1 MFSRELGKQMHPIL
15 RQQLQAVLGQP
26 TPEKARLEALVQSV
40 HHQYRSY
47 EKELVALERKL
58 ADHEA
63 DSSPSGWNG
72 QSDEGLHV
80 LLDNIKDGIISV
92 DALGRIRTMNVT
104 AERMFGRQFAEL
116 VGQSLGILL
125 AIPGTRREGDYL
137 KELSRIRESTQLDLS
152 PSTGVGRRADGREF
166 PLDLVASATEVAGR
180 KIYVLA
186 IRDTSERLEA
196 ERALRESEARYRS
209 LVDSAPE
216 AIVVLDPITGNFAD
230 ANEKALRLLR
240 TGRATLLASGPVT
253 FSPPHQPDGRAS
265 EEAAQAMIEAA
276 MNGATDCF
284 EWLHQDSRGELIPCE
299 VRLVKIEFGGRAMVR
314 ASIMDIR
321 ERKRAELQSA
331 GERTILELIAANAPL
346 EEVLVNIARTVTGIV
361 PGVCPALYVLDENSN
376 ALQLLAGPDL
386 PETFRD
392 AVARIRFAELD
403 HQSKSARSLDETVC
417 MADIGT
423 APVWAAHRELAAR
436 HGFHGCWSAPIRD
449 ADGRVLGAFA
459 TYLAAQKLALTHQL
473 ELFDRMIR
481 LAGIA
486 IARKRDERALRL
498 SEQRYRGL
506 FEKVLDGVYQVSADG
521 RFIACNPSLVQMLG
535 YDSEAELMA
544 LSGTSDLYADPEERE
559 VLIAA
564 LDREGNLRNAELRLR
579 RKDGREIFVLENAR
593 TIYDDNGTII
603 GHEGTLS
610 DITERKLAELE
621 VMAEK
626 ERAQVT
632 LNSIADGVITTDNA
646 GQVDY
651 LNPVAESLTGW
662 PIEEA
667 RGRPINEIIM
677 LRHDVEG
684 HTLENPAEVC
694 LREGKVTEVGQHS
707 VLVARD
713 GREIPIQDSA
723 APIRDTAGQLAGVVL
738 VVHDVSKERQLR
750 RQLAH
755 HAAHDSLTGLINRRE
770 FEVRLES
777 ALTSARQGASHVL
790 LYIDLDQFKVV
801 NDTCGHTAGDQ
812 LLKQVTTLI
821 RGLVRNSDTVS
832 RLGGDEF
839 GVLLENCSLE
849 RAVEI
854 ADDMRAAIR
863 DYRFVAK
870 DAAFE
875 IGASIGLVA
884 IRKDSESIEN
894 LLSAADVACY
904 SAKDL
909 GRNRVHVY
917 QHGAAPERHAEMQW
931 VSRVTRA
938 IDEDRLELY
947 FQPIVPIGDNPDR
960 RGHYELLVRMRDE
973 HGRMVPPNAFIPAAE
988 RYNVMP
994 VVDRWVIMQALEHLI
1009 YRPESDSSEEG
1020 YTLAINLSGTS
1031 LNDDKFLEF
1040 VVAAIDEYKP
1050 MPGTICFEIT
1060 ETAAISR
1067 LGRTVHFMNEL
1078 KLRGC
1083 EFSLDD
1089 FGNGLSSFSYLQNL
1103 PVDFIKIDGNFVRNI
1118 STNHVHQCMVDAIH
1132 KVGKAMGI
1140 RMIAEHVESR
1150 ETLELLE
1157 EIGVEFVQGFHIAAP
1172 ASVSRFP
1179 RLATRGARPLLRLA

>member
-1 MFSRELGKQMHPIL
+1 
-15 RQQLQAVLGQP
+15 
-26 TPEKARLEALVQSV
+26 
-40 HHQYRSY
+40 
-47 EKELVALERKL
+47 
-58 ADHEA
+58 
-63 DSSPSGWNG
+63 
-72 QSDEGLHV
+72 
-80 LLDNIKDGIISV
+80 
-92 DALGRIRTMNVT
+92 
-104 AERMFGRQFAEL
+104 
-116 VGQSLGILL
+116 
-125 AIPGTRREGDYL
+125 
-137 KELSRIRESTQLDLS
+137 
-152 PSTGVGRRADGREF
+152 
-166 PLDLVASATEVAGR
+166 
-180 KIYVLA
+180 
-186 IRDTSERLEA
+186 
-196 ERALRESEARYRS
+196 
-209 LVDSAPE
+209 
-216 AIVVLDPITGNFAD
+216 
-230 ANEKALRLLR
+230 LRLFK
-240 TGRATLLASGPVT
+240 TSRATLISSGPEI
-253 FSPPHQPDGRAS
+253 FSPAQQPDGRNS
-265 EEAAQAMIEAA
+265 LEAAQSFVRSAMA
-276 MNGATDCF
+276 GCTDVF
-284 EWLHQDSRGELIPCE
+284 EWLHQDSRGESIPCE
-299 VRLVKIEFGGRAMVR
+299 IRLVRIEFGGRAMVR
-314 ASIMDIR
+314 ASIIDIR
-321 ERKRAELQSA
+321 ERKRAELQAA
-331 GERTILELIAANAPL
+331 GERTILELIAASAPL
-346 EEVLVNIARTVTGIV
+346 EDALAAAARTVTAIV
-361 PGVCPALYVLDENSN
+361 PTVRPALYVLDDSGNS
-376 ALQLLAGPDL
+376 LQLLAGPGL
-386 PETFRD
+386 PERFRA

-403 HQSKSARSLDETVC
+403 HQPSASRSLDETVC

-423 APVWAAHRELAAR
+423 APVWAAHREIAEI

-459 TYLAAQKLALTHQL
+459 TYITSKKIALASHLD
-473 ELFDRMIR
+473 LFERMIR

-544 LSGTSDLYADPEERE
+544 LPSTAVLYADPEERA
-559 VLIAA
+559 VLIEA
-564 LDREGNLRNAELRLR
+564 LTREGNLRNAELRLR

-593 TIYDDNGTII
+593 TILDEHGNIVS
-603 GHEGTLS
+603 HEGTLS
-610 DITERKLAELE
+610 DITERKLAELA
-621 VMAEK
+621 VLAEK

-632 LNSIADGVITTDNA
+632 LNSIADGVITTNNA
-646 GQVDY
+646 GKVDY
-651 LNPVAESLTGW
+651 LNPVAEALTGW
-662 PIEEA
+662 SLEEA
-667 RGRPINEIIM
+667 RGRPVGEIIM
-677 LRHDVEG
+677 LRHDTEG
-684 HTLENPAEVC
+684 HTLENPAEIC
-694 LREGKVTEVGQHS
+694 LREGRLTEVGQHS
-707 VLVARD
+707 VLIARN
-713 GREIPIQDSA
+713 GSEIPIQDSA
-723 APIRDTAGQLAGVVL
+723 APIRDSAGQLAGVVM

-770 FEVRLES
+770 FELRLQN
-777 ALTSARQGASHVL
+777 ALDSARKGASHVL
-790 LYIDLDQFKVV
+790 LYVDLDQFKVV
-801 NDTCGHTAGDQ
+801 NDTCGHNVGDQ

-821 RGLVRNSDTVS
+821 RALVRTSDTVS

-849 RAVEI
+849 RAVGI
-854 ADDMRAAIR
+854 ADDMRTAIR

-884 IRKDSESIEN
+884 IRSDSESIES

-938 IDEDRLELY
+938 IDENRLELY
-947 FQPIVPIGDNPDR
+947 FQPIVPVGNNPDR

-973 HGRMVPPNAFIPAAE
+973 NGRLVPPNAFIPAAE

-994 VVDRWVIMQALEHLI
+994 MVDRWVITHALEHLV
-1009 YRPESDSSEEG
+1009 YRAEAGSKEDG

-1040 VVAAIDEYKP
+1040 VIAAIDEHQP
-1050 MPGTICFEIT
+1050 MPGSICFEIT

-1067 LGRTVHFMNEL
+1067 LGRAAHFMHEL
-1078 KLRGC
+1078 KARGC

-1103 PVDFIKIDGNFVRNI
+1103 PVDYIKIDGNFVRNI
-1118 STNHVHQCMVDAIH
+1118 ATNHVHQCMVDAIH
-1132 KVGKAMGI
+1132 RVGKAMGI

-1157 EIGVEFVQGFHIAAP
+1157 QIGVEFVQGFHVAAP
-1172 ASVSRFP
+1172 APVTRFP
-1179 RLATRGARPLLRLA
+1179 RLASRCGRPLLRLA

>member
-1 MFSRELGKQMHPIL
+1 MHPIL

-26 TPEKARLEALVQSV
+26 APEKARLEALVQSV
-40 HHQYRSY
+40 HHQYRRY
-47 EKELVALERKL
+47 EKELIALERRL
-58 ADHEA
+58 AEHEN
-63 DSSPSGWNG
+63 DVRPSGWEAEG
-72 QSDEGLHV
+72 DEGLRV
-80 LLDNIKDGIISV
+80 LLDNIKDGIVSV
-92 DALGRIRTMNVT
+92 DALGRIRSMNVT
-104 AERMFGRQFAEL
+104 AERMFGRHATEL
-116 VGQSLGILL
+116 VGQSLGVLL
-125 AIPGTRREGDYL
+125 VIPGTRREGDYL
-137 KELSRIRESTQLDLS
+137 KDLSRIRENTQLDLS

-166 PLDLVASATEVAGR
+166 PLDLVASATEVGGR
-180 KIYVLA
+180 RIYVLA

-216 AIVVLDPITGNFAD
+216 AIVVLDPISGCFAD
-230 ANEKALRLLR
+230 ANEQALQLFR
-240 TGRATLLASGPVT
+240 TGRATLLASGPVR
-253 FSPPHQPDGRAS
+253 FSPPTQPDGRSS
-265 EEAAQAMIEAA
+265 EKAAQEFIEAA
-276 MNGATDCF
+276 MSGATDCF
-284 EWLHQDSRGELIPCE
+284 EWLHMDSRGEQIPCE
-299 VRLVKIEFGGRAMVR
+299 VRLVRIDFGGCAMVR

-321 ERKRAELQSA
+321 ERKRAELQAA

-346 EEVLVNIARTVTGIV
+346 ERVLVKIAETVTGIV
-361 PGVCPALYVLDENSN
+361 PGVRPALYVLDETAN
-376 ALQLLAGPDL
+376 ALQLLAGPGLSDK
-386 PETFRD
+386 FSA
-392 AVARIRFAELD
+392 AVERIRFAELD
-403 HQSKSARSLDETVC
+403 HHSTSSRSLDETVC

-423 APVWAAHRELAAR
+423 APVWAAHRDLAVR
-436 HGFHGCWSAPIRD
+436 HGFQGCWSAPIRD

-459 TYLAAQKLALTHQL
+459 TYLAAGKIALAHHLD
-473 ELFDRMIR
+473 LFDRMIR

-486 IARKRDERALRL
+486 IARKRDERALRH

-535 YDSEAELMA
+535 YESEAELMA
-544 LSGTSDLYADPEERE
+544 LPGTAELYVDPEERA
-559 VLIAA
+559 VLIEA
-564 LDREGNLRNAELRLR
+564 LTREGNLRNAELRLR

-593 TIYDDNGTII
+593 TICDEAGKII
-603 GHEGTLS
+603 GHEGTVS
-610 DITERKLAELE
+610 DITERKLAELA
-621 VMAEK
+621 VRAEK

-646 GQVDY
+646 GLVDY

-662 PIEEA
+662 PLEEA
-667 RGRPINEIIM
+667 RGRPVGEIIM

-684 HTLENPAEVC
+684 HTLENPADVC
-694 LREGKVTEVGQHS
+694 LREGAVTEVGQHS
-707 VLVARD
+707 VLITRD
-713 GREIPIQDSA
+713 GHEIPIQDSA
-723 APIRDTAGQLAGVVL
+723 APIRDTSGRLAGVVL

-777 ALTSARQGASHVL
+777 ALDSAREGASHVL

-801 NDTCGHTAGDQ
+801 NDTCGHGAGDQ

-821 RGLVRNSDTVS
+821 RALVRTADTVS

-839 GVLLENCSLE
+839 GVLLENCTLE
-849 RAVEI
+849 RAIEI

-884 IRKDSESIEN
+884 IRADSESIES

-947 FQPIVPIGDNPDR
+947 FQPIVPLGENPDR

-973 HGRMVPPNAFIPAAE
+973 NGRMVPPNAFIPAAE
-988 RYNVMP
+988 RYNMMP
-994 VVDRWVIMQALEHLI
+994 MVDRWVITHALEHLV
-1009 YRPESDSSEEG
+1009 YRPEFDGSPDG

-1040 VVAAIDEYKP
+1040 VIKAIDDYGP
-1050 MPGTICFEIT
+1050 APGTICFEIT
-1060 ETAAISR
+1060 ETAAIASYSQANR
-1067 LGRTVHFMNEL
+1067 FINALKELGCKFA
-1078 KLRGC
+1078 
-1083 EFSLDD
+1083 LDD
-1089 FGNGLSSFSYLQNL
+1089 FGTGLSSFGYLKHF
-1103 PVDFIKIDGNFVRNI
+1103 PVDFLKIDGSFVKEILHDPIDRE
-1118 STNHVHQCMVDAIH
+1118 MVRSINEIGH
-1132 KVGKAMGI
+1132 LTGKKTIAEFAENEEIITMLRGMGI
-1140 RMIAEHVESR
+1140 DYAQGY
-1150 ETLELLE
+1150 
-1157 EIGVEFVQGFHIAAP
+1157 GVSEPKRV
-1172 ASVSRFP
+1172 
-1179 RLATRGARPLLRLA
+1179 ARAVA

>member
-1 MFSRELGKQMHPIL
+1 MHPIL
-15 RQQLQAVLGQP
+15 RKQLQAVLGQP
-26 TPEKARLEALVQSV
+26 AAERARLESLVQSV
-40 HHQYRSY
+40 HQQYRRY

-58 ADHEA
+58 ADYE
-63 DSSPSGWNG
+63 SGTLRSNWETEG
-72 QSDEGLHV
+72 DEGLRV
-80 LLDNIKDGIISV
+80 LLDNIKDGIVSV
-92 DALGRIRTMNVT
+92 DALGHIRSMNVT
-104 AERMFGRQFAEL
+104 AERMFGRQSSDV
-116 VGQSLGILL
+116 VGQSLGVLIV
-125 AIPGTRREGDYL
+125 IPGTRREGDYL
-137 KELSRIRESTQLDLS
+137 KELSRVRENTQLDLS
-152 PSTGVGRRADGREF
+152 PSTGIGRRADGREF
-166 PLDLVASATEVAGR
+166 PLDVVASATEVAGR

-196 ERALRESEARYRS
+196 DRALRESEARYRS

-216 AIVVLDPITGNFAD
+216 AIVVLDPISGCFAD
-230 ANEKALRLLR
+230 ANEKALRLFKTR
-240 TGRATLLASGPVT
+240 RATLLSHGPAR
-253 FSPPHQPDGRAS
+253 FSPARQPDGRTS
-265 EEAAQAMIEAA
+265 EEGARALIEAA
-276 MNGATDCF
+276 MSNSTECF
-284 EWLHQDSRGELIPCE
+284 EWLHQDSRGEPIPCE
-299 VRLVKIEFGGRAMVR
+299 VRLARIEFGTRAMVR
-314 ASIMDIR
+314 ASIIDIR
-321 ERKRAELQSA
+321 ERKRADIQAA
-331 GERTILELIAANAPL
+331 GERTILELIAGNAPL
-346 EEVLVNIARTVTGIV
+346 DEVLKCVAVTVTSIV
-361 PGVCPALYVLDENSN
+361 PGVSPALYVLEESSN
-376 ALQLLAGPDL
+376 ALELIAGPGL
-386 PETFRD
+386 PKRFRA
-392 AVARIRFAELD
+392 AVERIQFSELD
-403 HQSKSARSLDETVC
+403 HHSSSNRPLDETVC

-423 APVWAAHRELAAR
+423 APVWAAHRELALL

-459 TYLAAQKLALTHQL
+459 TYLAAGKIALTHHL
-473 ELFDRMIR
+473 DLFDRMIR

-486 IARKRDERALRL
+486 IARKRDERALRR
-498 SEQRYRGL
+498 SESRYRGL
-506 FEKVLDGVYQVSADG
+506 FEKVLDGVYQVSIDG

-535 YDSEAELMA
+535 YESEAELMA
-544 LSGTSDLYADPEERE
+544 LPSTSDLYVDPEERA
-559 VLIAA
+559 VLIEA
-564 LDREGNLRNAELRLR
+564 LHREGNLRNAELRLR
-579 RKDGREIFVLENAR
+579 RKDGSEIVVLENSR
-593 TIYDDNGTII
+593 TICDELGSII

-621 VMAEK
+621 VRAQK

-646 GQVDY
+646 GRVDY
-651 LNPVAESLTGW
+651 LNPVAEALTGW
-662 PIEEA
+662 PLEEA
-667 RGRPINEIIM
+667 RGRPVGHVIV
-677 LRHDVEG
+677 LRHDIEG
-684 HTLENPAEVC
+684 HTLENPADVC
-694 LREGKVTEVGQHS
+694 LREGKVTDVGQHS

-713 GREIPIQDSA
+713 GHEVPIQDSA
-723 APIRDTAGQLAGVVL
+723 APIRDTSGQLAGAVL

-777 ALTSARQGASHVL
+777 ALESARAGLSHVL

-821 RGLVRNSDTVS
+821 RSLVRASDTVS

-839 GVLLENCSLE
+839 GVLLEHCTLE
-849 RAVEI
+849 RAIEI

-884 IRKDSESIEN
+884 IRKDSESIES

-917 QHGAAPERHAEMQW
+917 QHGTAPERHAEMQW

-947 FQPIVPIGDNPDR
+947 FQPIVPVGENPDR

-994 VVDRWVIMQALEHLI
+994 MVDRWVLTQALKSLAF
-1009 YRPESDSSEEG
+1009 RPEDGSSGDG
-1020 YTLAINLSGTS
+1020 YALAINLSGTS

-1040 VVAAIDEYKP
+1040 VIAAIDEFRP

-1060 ETAAISR
+1060 ETAAIAR
-1067 LGRTVHFMNEL
+1067 LGRAAHFMSEL
-1078 KLRGC
+1078 KVRGC

-1103 PVDFIKIDGNFVRNI
+1103 PVDYIKIDGNFVRNI

-1132 KVGKAMGI
+1132 RVGKAMGI

-1150 ETLELLE
+1150 ETLEILE
-1157 EIGVEFVQGFHIAAP
+1157 GIGVEYVQGFHIAAP
-1172 ASVSRFP
+1172 APVSRFP
-1179 RLATRGARPLLRLA
+1179 RLASRSGRPLLRLA